1 MSESRQL
8 LGPVTSIVSD
18 SAYTYGSKKKGA
30 GYHKNNDGVHTVA
43 YYVNA
48 FQGAIKVQGT
58 LEEEP
63 GENDWV
69 DVIEWGGDSTYY
81 GQGIEDYIGTQTF
94 TGKFIWLRAGHNVQD
109 GQIVQVLY
117 NY

>member
-48 FQGAIKVQGT
+48 FQGTIKVQGT
-58 LEEEP
+58 LAEEP

-81 GQGIEDYIGTQTF
+81 GQGIDDYIGTQTF

>member
-1 MSESRQL
+1 MIILSSTSYD
-8 LGPVTSIVSD
+8 GSTATVTGEKFKGD
-18 SAYTYGSKKKGA
+18 GYYGS
-30 GYHKNNDGVHTVA
+30 NDGLHTVA
-43 YYVNA
+43 YHLDG
-48 FQGAIKVQGT
+48 FTGIIKVQGT
-58 LEEEP
+58 LVEEP
-63 GENDWV
+63 GDNDWV
-69 DVIEWGGDSTYY
+69 DVIEWGGDSAYY

>member
-48 FQGAIKVQGT
+48 FQGTIKVQGT

-69 DVIEWGGDSTYY
+69 DVIEWGGDSAYY
-81 GQGIEDYIGTQTF
+81 GQGIQDYIGTQTF
-94 TGKFIWLRAGHNVQD
+94 TGKFIWLRVGHNVQD

>member
-1 MSESRQL
+1 MKI
-8 LGPVTSIVSD
+8 P
-18 SAYTYGSKKKGA
+18 
-30 GYHKNNDGVHTVA
+30 
-43 YYVNA
+43 VNA
-48 FQGAIKVQGT
+48 FQGTIKVQGT
-58 LEEEP
+58 LAEEP